1 MGFTTTI
8 FLFLFLPIFAGI
20 HFIIMAVERNQY
32 IGSFVQK
39 YRLSDVSLLGLSLCF
54 YGWSCFDDIFKL
66 CIYILSVYG
75 IALLIHV
82 GNRKKIFLEFGIEW
96 ECAENL
102 NGRKTKR
109 FIKKIRI
116 SGLGLLIGS
125 ALLLGI
131 LFYYKY
137 FNFSLSIFNRLFHR
151 ELAFRSIWVPLG
163 ISFIT
168 FSAISYLADIYQG
181 IAEPGSLVDCALY
194 LAFFPK
200 LVSGPIV
207 LWRDFRPQI
216 SRHKI
221 DVDRCVRGINRIM
234 IGFAK
239 KLILADMFG
248 LCINDL
254 QNASVAGIDTLSAWG
269 GAFLFMLQIYYDFAG
284 YSDIVLGLSTVLGY
298 DLKENFRFPYRS
310 QSLSEFWRRW
320 HISLGTWFREYVYI
334 PLGGSRRG
342 YGRTLLHLAI
352 VFALT
357 GLWHGASW
365 NYILWGTVNGGFVLL
380 ERIFQ
385 DKWIYRKTP
394 GMIKWLCTMFI
405 TMMCWEMFRFHSIAE
420 FMPWFNIM
428 IGKMQFESIQ
438 FTWRYYFD
446 NRMIILTLIGIVGAT
461 IIGEPAVLKAYHRF
475 SETKAGFLIH
485 EEVLL
490 GLFGIAI
497 LCMVNSSYSPF
508 IYFQY

>member
-66 CIYILSVYG
+66 CIYILFVYG

-82 GNRKKIFLEFGIEW
+82 GNRKKIFLESGIEW

-137 FNFSLSIFNRLFHR
+137 FDFSLSIFNRLFHR

-269 GAFLFMLQIYYDFAG
+269 EHF
-284 YSDIVLGLSTVLGY
+284 SSC
-298 DLKENFRFPYRS
+298 FRFIMTS
-310 QSLSEFWRRW
+310 QDILILSLDFPRFW
-320 HISLGTWFREYVYI
+320 V
-334 PLGGSRRG
+334 
-342 YGRTLLHLAI
+342 
-352 VFALT
+352 
-357 GLWHGASW
+357 
-365 NYILWGTVNGGFVLL
+365 
-380 ERIFQ
+380 
-385 DKWIYRKTP
+385 
-394 GMIKWLCTMFI
+394 
-405 TMMCWEMFRFHSIAE
+405 
-420 FMPWFNIM
+420 
-428 IGKMQFESIQ
+428 
-438 FTWRYYFD
+438 
-446 NRMIILTLIGIVGAT
+446 T
-461 IIGEPAVLKAYHRF
+461 I
-475 SETKAGFLIH
+475 
-485 EEVLL
+485 
-490 GLFGIAI
+490 
-497 LCMVNSSYSPF
+497 
-508 IYFQY
+508 